1 MKPQETESA
10 LFETDNDWDVTFGYG
25 ELKELHRGVY
35 ATTYRAKKAGRY
47 FILKCAVSDDPT
59 ITGILRREYE
69 LSPRISHPNIATV
82 YSYECIE
89 GLGECIVMEYADGRR
104 LSEYLACNPGR
115 KERERLLDQLL
126 SAVDHIHRSGIIHN
140 DLKPDNMIVL
150 SRDSSLKLIDFG
162 LSDDESH
169 YLARTL
175 GCTPEYASPE
185 LLAHE
190 GAMDCRSDIYSLGK
204 IIRDMFPHRYGC
216 ITRKCTRL
224 AKERRYG
231 STAALRKAIQRSR
244 RIPLIA
250 AVALCMLAIGFAIV
264 NGKATVRPD
273 SAAPAEAIAADAPG
287 VNENGIAS
295 EKEAESVSVNGKLTT
310 GDQAVIAN
318 AETRY
323 DAIYKEAAARI
334 TAAPYKVFAY
344 AEVTRFVNQFNAE
357 RDSALE
363 SITDQR
369 CRDDFYAR
377 SEAKASGMMKELY
390 ALAGQRPD
398 YGNLSTEEIN
408 FYNSLALKGEPFR
421 PYQNN

>member
-1 MKPQETESA
+1 M
-10 LFETDNDWDVTFGYG
+10 
-25 ELKELHRGVY
+25 
-35 ATTYRAKKAGRY
+35 
-47 FILKCAVSDDPT
+47 
-59 ITGILRREYE
+59 
-69 LSPRISHPNIATV
+69 
-82 YSYECIE
+82 
-89 GLGECIVMEYADGRR
+89 
-104 LSEYLACNPGR
+104 
-115 KERERLLDQLL
+115 
-126 SAVDHIHRSGIIHN
+126 
-140 DLKPDNMIVL
+140 
-150 SRDSSLKLIDFG
+150 
-162 LSDDESH
+162 
-169 YLARTL
+169 
-175 GCTPEYASPE
+175 
-185 LLAHE
+185 
-190 GAMDCRSDIYSLGK
+190 
-204 IIRDMFPHRYGC
+204 
-216 ITRKCTRL
+216 
-224 AKERRYG
+224 
-231 STAALRKAIQRSR
+231 
-244 RIPLIA
+244 IA

-377 SEAKASGMMKELY
+377 SEAKASGMMKKLY